1 MRLWQKLA
9 LCFVLSLAIPE
20 FVFANS
26 AMLSWDDQNPPEK
39 NIAGYRAFY
48 MTNVLTGGPGD
59 TDAIAVEMGP
69 AFQGATSV
77 ERIFT
82 VTGILPGTYYFA
94 VTAYNTTFQESG
106 FSNTV
111 SKNVVQDT
119 TLPGDVTNVTAT
131 PGNAMIRL
139 QWRNPTDPDLAGVK
153 INYRTD
159 RFPSS
164 NIDGTEV
171 AKVRAVPGT
180 VQTFDF
186 TGLLNGQTYY
196 FSLHAYDTS
205 GNMRNTAYARGIPK
219 EHFQAL
225 PLISE
230 NRSSK
235 SEAST
240 GGGCS
245 IVMRPP
251 PFDKGGTIISF
262 IGVPLALFFA
272 RMYRKARNAR
282 KK

>member
-1 MRLWQKLA
+1 MRRWQKLA
-9 LCFVLSLAIPE
+9 LCLVLSLVLPG

-26 AMLSWDDQNPPEK
+26 AILSWDANSAQE
-39 NIAGYRAFY
+39 NIVGYRAFY
-48 MTNVLTGGPGD
+48 MTNVLTGSPAN

-69 AFQGATSV
+69 AFQGATSAQ
-77 ERIFT
+77 RTFT
-82 VTGILPGTYYFA
+82 ITGLQLGRHYFA
-94 VTAYNTTFQESG
+94 VTAYDGTFAESG
-106 FSNTV
+106 FSNV
-111 SKNVVQDT
+111 VFKDVVQDT

-139 QWRNPTDPDLAGVK
+139 QWRNPSDSDLAGVK
-153 INYRTD
+153 ILYRTD

-164 NIDGTEV
+164 NTDGTEL

-180 VQTFDF
+180 VQSFDF
-186 TGLLNGQTYY
+186 TGLVNGQTYY

-205 GNMRNTAYARGIPK
+205 GNMRNTSFARGIPRA
-219 EHFQAL
+219 HFSSL
-225 PLISE
+225 PPPPP
-230 NRSSK
+230 NHSSK

-245 IVMRPP
+245 MAGPVSRN
-251 PFDKGGTIISF
+251 DRGGTIVSF

-272 RMYRKARNAR
+272 RMYRRVRNTR